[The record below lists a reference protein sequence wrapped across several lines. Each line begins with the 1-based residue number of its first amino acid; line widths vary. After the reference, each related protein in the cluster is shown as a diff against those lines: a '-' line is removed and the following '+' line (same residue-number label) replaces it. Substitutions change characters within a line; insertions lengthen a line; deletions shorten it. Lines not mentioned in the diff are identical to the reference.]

1 VDTPNSSI
9 AESRISPREVSR
21 CIIITGLSGGG
32 KSATLNVFEDQGM
45 FAIDN
50 IPPALMPQLLEL
62 LRTHPAAVEHGVAAV
77 MDVRG
82 GELLHDLV
90 EVMGRLRRM
99 LPQTQLV
106 FLDAEDGEL
115 LKRFETTRRR
125 HPLGNVPILEG
136 VAQERELLAPVRE
149 IADVVVDTSGLTLTS
164 FREKILASVGGFHEN
179 PTVVLTSFGFKYGT
193 PKDCDFLFDA
203 RFLPNPYYEKDLR
216 NLSGLDQPVREFLD
230 RIVET
235 RVLLGHLYPLMA
247 SIIPLYGNV
256 GKMQM
261 HVAVGCTG
269 GRHRSVALVEWLA
282 CHVRD
287 LGYLCTVR
295 HRDIDREGHY

>member
-1 VDTPNSSI
+1 MDTRSSPCG
-9 AESRISPREVSR
+9 EPRLSSREVSR

-32 KSATLNVFEDQGM
+32 KSTTLHVFEDQGM

-50 IPPALMPQLLEL
+50 IPPTLLPQLLEL

-77 MDVRG
+77 VDVRG

-90 EVMGRLRRM
+90 EVMGHLRRT
-99 LPQTQLV
+99 LSQIQLV

-136 VAQERELLAPVRE
+136 VAQEREILAPVRE
-149 IADVVVDTSGLTLTS
+149 IADVVVDTSGLSLSS
-164 FREKILASVGGFHEN
+164 FREKLLASVGGFQEN
-179 PTVVLTSFGFKYGT
+179 PAVVFTSFGFKHGT

-203 RFLPNPYYEKDLR
+203 RFLLNPYYERELR
-216 NLSGLDQPVREFLD
+216 DLSGLDQAVQDFLEN
-230 RIVET
+230 IAET
-235 RVLLGHLYPLMA
+235 RIFLRHLYGLLDDV
-247 SIIPLYGNV
+247 IPLYGNA

-282 CHVRD
+282 RHVRER
-287 LGYLCTVR
+287 GYPCTVR
-295 HRDIDREGHY
+295 HRDIDREGRY